1 MTEAGDLVS
10 PWRSVKLGLLMF
22 TVFLACLLAAA
33 LTAFQVIFPALGFDP
48 DDGVLLFEEPIKAAL
63 VVSSVLLATVVVCY
77 CSVTLG
83 AWIAK
88 RHFPLR
94 DVELEF
100 LRLLWLPGMRT
111 ANTRLFRFLFSR
123 QADV

>member
-1 MTEAGDLVS
+1 MTEAGDSVS
-10 PWRSVKLGLLMF
+10 PWRTVKLGLLMIA
-22 TVFLACLLAAA
+22 VFLACLSAAA
-33 LTAFQVIFPALGFDP
+33 PTAFQVIFPALGFDP
-48 DDGVLLFEEPIKAAL
+48 DDGVLLLEEPIRAVL

-77 CSVTLG
+77 SSAILG

-88 RHFPLR
+88 RRFPLQ
-94 DVELEF
+94 DIELEF
-100 LRLLWLPGMRT
+100 VRLLWLPGMRT